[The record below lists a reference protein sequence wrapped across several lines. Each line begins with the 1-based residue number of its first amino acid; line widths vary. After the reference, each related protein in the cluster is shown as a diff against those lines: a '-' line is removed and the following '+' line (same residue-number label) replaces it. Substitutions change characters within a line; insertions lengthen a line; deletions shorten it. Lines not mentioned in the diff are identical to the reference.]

1 MCQTDDMGVWCNIQ
15 KQDILNQQD
24 SIILQANQ
32 TLRKKNFILCHSK
45 LFILN

>member
-24 SIILQANQ
+24 SIILQTNQ
-32 TLRKKNFILCHSK
+32 TLRKKKTLFFVIANFSY
-45 LFILN
+45 